1 MEFWK
6 RTLNLVPGRPAS
18 APNQLRSSSPSLLSV
33 VPLGCATLQATFT
46 KRNTQMEPSGR
57 VASMGPIGTSRSV
70 AASTSPSRRWRM
82 QFGQGAY
89 LELHANPHD
98 AALEDE
104 DEAPCEPLS
113 IRYADAIP
121 RRNMRRG
128 GGTWRLRL
136 GCEVISHPGIV
147 HWCYRTI
154 GAVGQSP
161 LPGGQFSAFALVSL
175 CLRAFV

>member
-98 AALEDE
+98 AALEDQDE
-104 DEAPCEPLS
+104 DEAPCEHLQSATRMQFREGTCGEVAARGDCALGARSSVTLESFTGVIAPS
-113 IRYADAIP
+113 AQWDSRRY
-121 RRNMRRG
+121 RG
-128 GGTWRLRL
+128 GSSRR
-136 GCEVISHPGIV
+136 S
-147 HWCYRTI
+147 R
-154 GAVGQSP
+154 S
-161 LPGGQFSAFALVSL
+161 FL
-175 CLRAFV
+175 CAFV